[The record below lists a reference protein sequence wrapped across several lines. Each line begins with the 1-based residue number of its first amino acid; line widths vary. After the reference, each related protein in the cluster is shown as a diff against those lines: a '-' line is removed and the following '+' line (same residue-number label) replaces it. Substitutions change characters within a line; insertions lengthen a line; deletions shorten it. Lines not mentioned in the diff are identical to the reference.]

1 MHRKALWTGAL
12 AICLGLGAGIAPV
25 VAEKPMAKEAK
36 ASGTIVDVAAANP
49 QFTTLVKAVKAAGL
63 AETLAGTG
71 PFTVFAPTNEAFA
84 ALPAG
89 TLDKLMQPANRE
101 TLKKVLTY
109 HVVSG
114 RVKSSDVKPGE
125 VKTVQGSPAMVA
137 VEGGKAKIA
146 GAEITKTDVM
156 ASNGVI
162 HVVNKVML
170 PPGLKL

>member
-1 MHRKALWTGAL
+1 M
-12 AICLGLGAGIAPV
+12 AICLGLGAGVVPV
-25 VAEKPMAKEAK
+25 VAEQGAKAEKMTKEAK
-36 ASGTIVDVAAANP
+36 ASGTIVDVAAADKN
-49 QFTTLVKAVKAAGL
+49 FSTLVKAVKAAGL

-89 TLDKLMQPANRE
+89 TVDKLMQPANRE
-101 TLKKVLTY
+101 ALRKVLTY
-109 HVVSG
+109 HVVAG
-114 RVKSSDVKPGE
+114 RVKSGDVKPGA

-146 GAEITKTDVM
+146 GAEIVKKDVM

-170 PPGLKL
+170 PPGLRL